1 MGMWRITLVFVMV
14 ALAGAAEIEGRWRPV
29 VTSKGGIGAVLDFR
43 AKGVL
48 WVRTGAVVESVYAV
62 EGSELVQPA
71 PTVGGAPIR
80 LTIDLREAGVLRLWQ
95 GQTMAMELRRVGEVG
110 EGIVGEWEMDREMAG
125 QKLKM
130 RMIYRADGKS
140 LLVMPFRSDRGSW
153 LVTGEK
159 ISVTLPNGKRLVGAY
174 SLSEG
179 KLVLPEG
186 REYLRY

>member
-1 MGMWRITLVFVMV
+1 MWRSAFLFVLA

-62 EGSELVQPA
+62 EGNELVQPGPMVNSA
-71 PTVGGAPIR
+71 PVR
-80 LTIDLREAGVLRLWQ
+80 LVIDLREAGVLRLWQ
-95 GQTMAMELRRVGEVG
+95 GQKMAMEMRRVGEAG
-110 EGIVGEWEMDREMAG
+110 EGLLGEWEMDREMAG

-153 LVTGEK
+153 LVNGEK

>member
-1 MGMWRITLVFVMV
+1 MWRIPLFLFL
-14 ALAGAAEIEGRWRPV
+14 ASLAGAAEIEGRWRPV

-62 EGSELVQPA
+62 EGNELVQPG
-71 PTVGGAPIR
+71 PTVGAAPVR
-80 LTIDLREAGVLRLWQ
+80 LVIDLREVGVLRLWQ
-95 GQTMAMELRRVGEVG
+95 GQTMAMQLRREGEAG
-110 EGIVGEWEMDREMAG
+110 EGIVGEWVMDREMAG

-159 ISVTLPNGKRLVGAY
+159 ISVTLPGGKRLVGVY

-179 KLVLPEG
+179 KLVLPDG
-186 REYLRY
+186 REFLRY

>member
-1 MGMWRITLVFVMV
+1 MWRILWCLLLSSV
-14 ALAGAAEIEGRWRPV
+14 AGAADIEGRWRPV
-29 VTSKGGIGAVLDFR
+29 VTSKGGIGAVLDFQ

-62 EGSELVQPA
+62 EGSELIQPA

-80 LTIDLREAGVLRLWQ
+80 LVIDLREAGLLRLWQ
-95 GQTMAMELRRVGEVG
+95 GQKMAMELRRVGEAG
-110 EGIVGEWEMDREMAG
+110 EGIVGEWVMDREMAG

-130 RMIYRADGKS
+130 RMIYGADGKS

-153 LVTGEK
+153 RVNGEN
-159 ISVTLPNGKRLVGAY
+159 IAVTLPDGKRWAGAFQ
-174 SLSEG
+174 LSDG

-186 REYLRY
+186 REYLRF